1 MTAAVI
7 GWTVFGV
14 VVLAFLALDL
24 GVFNRKAHVV
34 TVKEA
39 LLWTGFW
46 VTLALLFCAG
56 VYWFEGHQKALEFL
70 AGYLI
75 EYSLSVDNLFVFL
88 LIFGYFQVP
97 PQYEHK
103 ALFWGILGALVIRAV
118 FILVGVAL
126 IERFEWIIY
135 VFGLFLIYTAA
146 KMAVSKDRE
155 VHPERNPVL
164 KLLRRVMPVVNSY
177 DGGRFFLVKDGV
189 RHATPLFAVVLA
201 LETTDILFAVDSI
214 PAVLAITTDPF
225 IVYTSNVFAILGLR
239 SLFFALSGLM
249 RIFHYLHWGLVVI
262 LSFVGFKMLLSHL
275 VKIPVFISLGVIVGV
290 LALSVL
296 ASVLWPKALEEGD
309 TGVSTKGGG
318 DGSPES

>member
-1 MTAAVI
+1 MTVTVV
-7 GWTVFGV
+7 GWTVFAIL
-14 VVLAFLALDL
+14 VLVFLALDL

-34 TVKEA
+34 NVKEA

-46 VTLALLFCAG
+46 VTLAMLFCGG
-56 VYWFEGHQKALEFL
+56 VYWFEGHHKALEFL

-88 LIFGYFQVP
+88 MIFGYFQVP

-118 FILVGVAL
+118 FIFAGVAL

-155 VHPERNPVL
+155 VHPEKNPVL
-164 KLLRRVMPVVNSY
+164 KGLRRIMPVDNSF
-177 DGGRFFLVKDGV
+177 DGGRFFLVKNGV

-262 LSFVGFKMLLSHL
+262 LSFVGVKMLLSHL
-275 VKIPVFISLGVIVGV
+275 VKIPVFVSLGVIVGV
-290 LALSVL
+290 LLLSIL
-296 ASVLWPKALEEGD
+296 ASVLWPKPVEEGD
-309 TGVSTKGGG
+309 TGVSLDGGHP
-318 DGSPES
+318 PE

>member
-1 MTAAVI
+1 MTATIV
-7 GWTVFGV
+7 GWAIFGV
-14 VVLAFLALDL
+14 IVLAFLALDL

-34 TVKEA
+34 HVKEA

-46 VTLALLFCAG
+46 VALLFCGG
-56 VYWFEGHQKALEFL
+56 VYWFEGHHKALEFL

-88 LIFGYFQVP
+88 MIFGYFQIP

-103 ALFWGILGALVIRAV
+103 ALFWGIIGALVIRAA
-118 FILVGVAL
+118 FIFAGVAL

-155 VHPERNPVL
+155 VHPEKNPVL
-164 KLLRRVMPVVNSY
+164 KALRKVMPVDNSF
-177 DGGRFFLVKDGV
+177 DGGRFFLMREGV

-249 RIFHYLHWGLVVI
+249 RIFHYLHYGLVVI
-262 LSFVGFKMLLSHL
+262 LSFVGIKMLLSNL
-275 VKIPVFISLGVIVGV
+275 LKIPVFVSLGVIVGV
-290 LALSVL
+290 LALSIL
-296 ASVLWPKALEEGD
+296 ASVLWPKTVEAGD
-309 TGVSTKGGG
+309 TGVSPG
-318 DGSPES
+318 DESPPT

>member
-1 MTAAVI
+1 MTVTVV
-7 GWTVFGV
+7 GWTVFAIL
-14 VVLAFLALDL
+14 VLVFLALDL

-34 TVKEA
+34 NVKEA

-46 VTLALLFCAG
+46 VTLAMLFCGG
-56 VYWFEGHQKALEFL
+56 VYWFEGHHKALEFL

-88 LIFGYFQVP
+88 MIFGYFQVP

-103 ALFWGILGALVIRAV
+103 ALFWGIIGALVIRAV
-118 FILVGVAL
+118 FIFAGVAL
-126 IERFEWIIY
+126 IERFEWVIY
-135 VFGLFLIYTAA
+135 VFGLFLIFTAA
-146 KMAVSKDRE
+146 KMAFSKDRE
-155 VHPERNPVL
+155 VHPEKNPVL
-164 KLLRRVMPVVNSY
+164 KGLRRIMPVDHSF
-177 DGGRFFLVKDGV
+177 DGGRFFLVKNGI

-262 LSFVGFKMLLSHL
+262 LSFVGVKMLLTEL
-275 VKIPVFISLGVIVGV
+275 VKIPVFVSLGVIVGV
-290 LALSVL
+290 LLASIL
-296 ASVLWPKALEEGD
+296 ASVLWPKPVEEGD
-309 TGVSTKGGG
+309 IGVSMD
-318 DGSPES
+318 DGHPPA

>member
-1 MTAAVI
+1 MTVTVV
-7 GWTVFGV
+7 GWIVFAIL
-14 VVLAFLALDL
+14 VLVFLALDL

-34 TVKEA
+34 NVKEA

-46 VTLALLFCAG
+46 VTLAMLFCGG
-56 VYWFEGHQKALEFL
+56 VYWFEGHHKALEFL

-88 LIFGYFQVP
+88 MIFGYFQVP

-118 FILVGVAL
+118 FIFAGVAL
-126 IERFEWIIY
+126 IERFEWVIY
-135 VFGLFLIYTAA
+135 VFGLFLIFTAA

-155 VHPERNPVL
+155 VHPEKNPVL
-164 KLLRRVMPVVNSY
+164 KGLRRIMPVDNSY

-262 LSFVGFKMLLSHL
+262 LSFVGVKMLLSHL
-275 VKIPVFISLGVIVGV
+275 VKIPVFVSLGVIVGV
-290 LALSVL
+290 LITAILT
-296 ASVLWPKALEEGD
+296 SVLWPKPVEEGD
-309 TGVSTKGGG
+309 TGVSM
-318 DGSPES
+318 DGRHPPA

>member
-1 MTAAVI
+1 MTVTVV
-7 GWTVFGV
+7 GWTVFAIL
-14 VVLAFLALDL
+14 VLVFLALDL

-34 TVKEA
+34 NVKEA

-46 VTLALLFCAG
+46 VTLAMLFCGG
-56 VYWFEGHQKALEFL
+56 VYWFEGHHKALEFL

-88 LIFGYFQVP
+88 MIFGYFQVP

-118 FILVGVAL
+118 FIFAGVAL

-155 VHPERNPVL
+155 VHPEKNPVL
-164 KLLRRVMPVVNSY
+164 KGLRRIMPVDNSF
-177 DGGRFFLVKDGV
+177 DGGRFFLVKNGV

-262 LSFVGFKMLLSHL
+262 LTFVGVKMLLTEL
-275 VKIPVFISLGVIVGV
+275 VKIPVFVSLGVIVGV
-290 LALSVL
+290 LLLSIL
-296 ASVLWPKALEEGD
+296 ASVLWPKPVEEGD
-309 TGVSTKGGG
+309 TGVSLDGGHP
-318 DGSPES
+318 PE

>member
-1 MTAAVI
+1 MTVTAV
-7 GWTVFGV
+7 GWGVFGV
-14 VVLAFLALDL
+14 LVLAFLALDL
-24 GVFNRKAHVV
+24 GVFNRKAHVIHV
-34 TVKEA
+34 REA

-46 VTLALLFCAG
+46 VALALSFCGG
-56 VYWFEGHQKALEFL
+56 VYAFEGHHKAMEFL

-88 LIFGYFQVP
+88 LIFGYFQIP
-97 PQYEHK
+97 ARYEHK

-118 FILVGVAL
+118 FIFAGVAL

-135 VFGLFLIYTAA
+135 VFGAFLIYTAA

-155 VHPERNPVL
+155 VHPEKNPVL
-164 KLLRRVMPVVNSY
+164 KMLRKVMPVVTTF
-177 DGGRFFLVKDGV
+177 DGGRFFLTKDGV
-189 RHATPLFAVVLA
+189 RYATPLFAVVLA

-262 LSFVGFKMLLSHL
+262 LSFVGIKMLLSNL
-275 VKIPVFISLGVIVGV
+275 VKIPVFVSLGIIVGV
-290 LALSVL
+290 LVLSIL
-296 ASVLWPKALEEGD
+296 ASVLWPRQVEEGD
-309 TGVSTKGGG
+309 TGVSSG
-318 DGSPES
+318 DDPPPA

>member
-1 MTAAVI
+1 MTITVV
-7 GWTVFGV
+7 GWTVFGIL
-14 VVLAFLALDL
+14 VLGFLALDL
-24 GVFNRKAHVV
+24 GVFNRKAHVIG
-34 TVKEA
+34 VKEA

-46 VTLALLFCAG
+46 IGLALLFCAG
-56 VYWFEGHQKALEFL
+56 VYAFEGHQKALEFL

-135 VFGLFLIYTAA
+135 IFGLFLIYTAA

-164 KLLRRVMPVVNSY
+164 KLLRRVMPVVHSY

-262 LSFVGFKMLLSHL
+262 LSFVGVKMLLSHL
-275 VKIPVFISLGVIVGV
+275 VKIPVFVSLGVIVGV
-290 LALSVL
+290 LALSIL
-296 ASVLWPKALEEGD
+296 ASLLWPKAVEPGD
-309 TGVSTKGGG
+309 TGVSPGHDHGT
-318 DGSPES
+318 PEF

>member
-1 MTAAVI
+1 MTVTVV
-7 GWTVFGV
+7 GWIVFAIL
-14 VVLAFLALDL
+14 VLVFLALDL

-34 TVKEA
+34 NVKEA

-46 VTLALLFCAG
+46 VALAMLFCGG
-56 VYWFEGHQKALEFL
+56 VYWFEGHHKALEFL

-88 LIFGYFQVP
+88 MIFGYFQVP

-118 FILVGVAL
+118 FIFAGVAL
-126 IERFEWIIY
+126 IERFEWVIY
-135 VFGLFLIYTAA
+135 VFGLFLIFTAA

-155 VHPERNPVL
+155 VHPEKNPVL
-164 KLLRRVMPVVNSY
+164 KGLCRIMPVDNSY

-249 RIFHYLHWGLVVI
+249 RIFHYLHYGLVVI
-262 LSFVGFKMLLSHL
+262 LSFVGVKMLLSHL
-275 VKIPVFISLGVIVGV
+275 VKIPVFVSLGVIVGV
-290 LALSVL
+290 LLTAILT
-296 ASVLWPKALEEGD
+296 SVLWPKPVEEGD
-309 TGVSTKGGG
+309 TGVSM
-318 DGSPES
+318 DGRHPPA

>member
-1 MTAAVI
+1 MTVTVV
-7 GWTVFGV
+7 GWTVFAIL
-14 VVLAFLALDL
+14 VLVFLALDL

-34 TVKEA
+34 NVKEA

-46 VTLALLFCAG
+46 VTLAMLFCGG
-56 VYWFEGHQKALEFL
+56 VYWFEGHHKALEFL

-88 LIFGYFQVP
+88 MIFGYFQVP

-118 FILVGVAL
+118 FIFAGVAL

-155 VHPERNPVL
+155 VHPEKNPVL
-164 KLLRRVMPVVNSY
+164 KGLRRIMPVDNSF
-177 DGGRFFLVKDGV
+177 DGGRFFLVKNGV

-262 LSFVGFKMLLSHL
+262 LSFVGVKMLLSHL
-275 VKIPVFISLGVIVGV
+275 VKIPVFVSLGVIVGV
-290 LALSVL
+290 LLASIM
-296 ASVLWPKALEEGD
+296 ASVLWPKPVEEGD
-309 TGVSTKGGG
+309 TGVSLDGGHP
-318 DGSPES
+318 PE